1 MLTLRVDDRLIHTQ
15 VVAGWIQ
22 ALALDSIIV
31 GNDEAAGDPMQ
42 ALALEMAL
50 PPGVSCRICT
60 PDDVADQIQPGAR
73 QMVIVASLA
82 CASRVVSRIPAITE
96 INLANCSQYR
106 RKAECQQFAASVW
119 LTNDDLTLLQDLKQ
133 HGISVV
139 NYPSPPVDKNK
150 NIIF

>member
-22 ALALDSIIV
+22 ALALTRIIV
-31 GNDEAAGDPMQ
+31 GNDDAAEDRMH

-50 PPGVSCRICT
+50 PPGVSCHICT
-60 PDDVADQIQPGAR
+60 PEDVADQILPGAR

-96 INLANCSQYR
+96 INLANCSQYHR
-106 RKAECQQFAASVW
+106 QAECQQFAASVW
-119 LTNDDLTLLQDLKQ
+119 LTNDELALLQDLKQ

-139 NYPSPPVDKNK
+139 NYPSPPVNEK
-150 NIIF
+150 

>member
-139 NYPSPPVDKNK
+139 NYPSPPVDKK
-150 NIIF
+150 